1 MDCGDLAHL
10 RRARDLLDR
19 EYARPLDVPAMARA
33 ALMSPSHFSR
43 QFRAAFGETPYAY
56 LQSRRL
62 ERAMALLRRG
72 DLSVTDVCL
81 TVGFT
86 SLGSFSSTFT
96 RLVGEPPSAYRGR
109 DHARMAPVPAC
120 VARTWTRPGW
130 LGSGCGEPGGREP
143 SGIEPSRI
151 EPSGIEPS
159 RIEPSGIEPSGIE
172 PSGIEPGRIEQS
184 RIGEAGAARRGIA

>member
-1 MDCGDLAHL
+1 VDCGELAHL

-33 ALMSPSHFSR
+33 ALMSPSHFAR

-81 TVGFT
+81 AVGFT

-109 DHARMAPVPAC
+109 DHTAMAPVPAC

-130 LGSGCGEPGGREP
+130 LGASRTGP
-143 SGIEPSRI
+143 SRIAPQPEPSRT
-151 EPSGIEPS
+151 GPS
-159 RIEPSGIEPSGIE
+159 RIAPRPEP
-172 PSGIEPGRIEQS
+172 S
-184 RIGEAGAARRGIA
+184 RIGEARPAAERIA

>member
-1 MDCGDLAHL
+1 MFPFVSYVVRYIRRMDCDDLAHL

-81 TVGFT
+81 AVGFT

-109 DHARMAPVPAC
+109 DHSAMAPVPAC

-130 LGSGCGEPGGREP
+130 RGASQTGPSQTGPAGPGPAGSRLGRNRAGSEKRVRPPG
-143 SGIEPSRI
+143 
-151 EPSGIEPS
+151 
-159 RIEPSGIEPSGIE
+159 
-172 PSGIEPGRIEQS
+172 
-184 RIGEAGAARRGIA
+184 A

>member
-1 MDCGDLAHL
+1 MDCGELAHL

-33 ALMSPSHFSR
+33 ALMSPSHFAR

-81 TVGFT
+81 AVGFT

-109 DHARMAPVPAC
+109 DHTAMAPVPAC

-130 LGSGCGEPGGREP
+130 LGASRTG
-143 SGIEPSRI
+143 PSRT
-151 EPSGIEPS
+151 G
-159 RIEPSGIEPSGIE
+159 
-172 PSGIEPGRIEQS
+172 PGRIAPRPDRASAGTEPRPEPS
-184 RIGEAGAARRGIA
+184 RIGEARPAAERIA

>member
-43 QFRAAFGETPYAY
+43 QFRVAFGETPYAY

-72 DLSVTDVCL
+72 DLPVTDVCL
-81 TVGFT
+81 AVGFT
-86 SLGSFSSTFT
+86 SLGSTFT

-109 DHARMAPVPAC
+109 DHAAMAPVPAC

-130 LGSGCGEPGGREP
+130 LGTGRV
-143 SGIEPSRI
+143 
-151 EPSGIEPS
+151 
-159 RIEPSGIEPSGIE
+159 
-172 PSGIEPGRIEQS
+172 EQDRVEQDRVETS
-184 RIGEAGAARRGIA
+184 TIGEAQRGAAALA